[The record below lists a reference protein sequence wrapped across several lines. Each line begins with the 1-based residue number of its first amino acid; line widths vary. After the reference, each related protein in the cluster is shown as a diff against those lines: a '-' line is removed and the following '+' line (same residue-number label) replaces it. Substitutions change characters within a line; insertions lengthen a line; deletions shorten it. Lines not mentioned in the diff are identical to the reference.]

1 MNLIEHTTHWVKG
14 EIFEGSAIIVSGI
27 ITFIAAFLLWQWG
40 SMPNSK
46 TLIIPTIVVG
56 FLFVAMGILMLYS
69 NNKRL
74 PEFQNANQQNPAE
87 FAKSE
92 KKRVEDFQI
101 LYPISLAVSTVCFA
115 LTLVFF
121 WFTKNETLYATG
133 VALLVFGIALIII
146 DYFSKER
153 ATIYYDYILQYLQ

>member
-27 ITFIAAFLLWQWG
+27 LTFIVGFLLWQFG
-40 SMPNSK
+40 STPNSK
-46 TLIIPTIVVG
+46 TLIIPTFVVG
-56 FLFVAMGILMLYS
+56 ILFVAMGISMVYS

-74 PEFQNANQQNPAE
+74 PEFQTAYQQNPAE
-87 FAKSE
+87 SAKSE
-92 KKRVEDFQI
+92 KKRVEDFQV

-115 LTLVFF
+115 LTLIFF

-133 VALLVFGIALIII
+133 IALSAFGIALIII

-153 ATIYYDYILQYLQ
+153 ATIYYDHVLQYLQ